1 MIAVNAVWQVS
12 KTWTE
17 KPLVQGFVG
26 AVLAAVLMFGAV
38 KAYGWARWE
47 VYGKNEQRLT
57 QAEQVLGNVV
67 HYLQAQEAAKAA
79 GGK

>member
-1 MIAVNAVWQVS
+1 
-12 KTWTE
+12 
-17 KPLVQGFVG
+17 
-26 AVLAAVLMFGAV
+26 MFGAV

-47 VYGKNEQRLT
+47 AYGKNEQRLT

-67 HYLQAQEAAKAA
+67 RYLQAQEAAKAA